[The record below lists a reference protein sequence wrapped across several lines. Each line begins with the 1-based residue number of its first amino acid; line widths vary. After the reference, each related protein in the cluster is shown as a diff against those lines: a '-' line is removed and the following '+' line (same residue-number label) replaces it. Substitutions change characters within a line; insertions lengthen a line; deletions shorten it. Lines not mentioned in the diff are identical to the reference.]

1 LPNRTCSLRP
11 LFPATEHFAPPTV
24 LWSMTMNRILVLG
37 AVCIVL
43 VVLGAAPAAA
53 QFAAPDPPTVQIAGF
68 AGYQFGG
75 SIQSALLDRKL
86 SFKSDLD
93 YGGSLDLAIGKT
105 WRFEVY
111 YSRHDTE
118 LEGEG
123 LNEVGFDVKIERLMA
138 GFLEEKG
145 RGSVK
150 YFGSILVG
158 ATRYTPGPAELSD
171 DTRFSAGLGLGVKSF
186 FSENFGLRL
195 EGHVFYTSVQ
205 SGGGI
210 FCTDGECVFRY
221 SGSGIWQGDV
231 AAGLFIAF

>member
-1 LPNRTCSLRP
+1 MVGAMKRVT
-11 LFPATEHFAPPTV
+11 F
-24 LWSMTMNRILVLG
+24 LG
-37 AVCIVL
+37 TTLAGVL
-43 VVLGAAPAAA
+43 VFVAAPAAA
-53 QFAAPDPPTVQIAGF
+53 QFGPSEPPAVQIAGF

-75 SIQSALLDRKL
+75 SIRSNLLDRNL

-93 YGGSLDLAIGKT
+93 YGGSLDLAIGET
-105 WRFEVY
+105 WRLEVY
-111 YSRHDTE
+111 YSRHDTK

-123 LNEVGFDVKIERLMA
+123 LDGPGFDVKIERLMA

-145 RGSVK
+145 TGSVK
-150 YFGSILVG
+150 YFGSVLVG
-158 ATRYTPGPAELSD
+158 ATRYTPGPAELTD
-171 DTRFSAGLGLGVKSF
+171 DTRFSAGLGLGVKNF
-186 FSENFGLRL
+186 FSRNVGLRL
-195 EGHVFYTSVQ
+195 EGHIFYTSVQ